1 MERDAGADYG
11 ADATRQPLDEHGL
24 RSRIDVLAPRR
35 SRASKRD
42 RPRSTPLRAPLVS
55 PSVGAPS
62 RFLDPPRAC
71 R

>member
-11 ADATRQPLDEHGL
+11 ADATRRPLDEHGL
-24 RSRIDVLAPRR
+24 RGRIDVLAPCGLEHPTRQ
-35 SRASKRD
+35 APFD
-42 RPRSTPLRAPLVS
+42 FFAAPLVS